1 MSIPKLQYQSGEAFS
16 LASLLESRVT
26 VQGYPL
32 ENNNTDFG
40 ASQTWVQI
48 STLPFTSCVPLDES
62 FSLGALVCKQTA
74 TYHIE

>member
-1 MSIPKLQYQSGEAFS
+1 MSIPKLQYQPGEVFS

-32 ENNNTDFG
+32 DNNRSTHFG

-48 STLPFTSCVPLDES
+48 SALPFPSCVPLDKS
-62 FSLGALVCKQTA
+62 FSLGEAQFPGL
-74 TYHIE
+74 

>member
-32 ENNNTDFG
+32 ENNSSTDFG

-62 FSLGALVCKQTA
+62 FSLGEAQFPGL
-74 TYHIE
+74 